1 MKLWNLFGFGV
12 IALALATGCNK
23 HPENLNGPEI
33 EDDGEPLYV
42 SMNLQLPMA
51 SPGTRTQQ
59 EKPIPNP
66 GKLMRIPCGTCCW
79 CWHQRMMNISRT
91 VRPEKS

>member
-12 IALALATGCNK
+12 ITLALATGCNK

-42 SMNLQLPMA
+42 SNRRNRYRTRA
-51 SPGTRTQQ
+51 S
-59 EKPIPNP
+59 
-66 GKLMRIPCGTCCW
+66 L
-79 CWHQRMMNISRT
+79 
-91 VRPEKS
+91 